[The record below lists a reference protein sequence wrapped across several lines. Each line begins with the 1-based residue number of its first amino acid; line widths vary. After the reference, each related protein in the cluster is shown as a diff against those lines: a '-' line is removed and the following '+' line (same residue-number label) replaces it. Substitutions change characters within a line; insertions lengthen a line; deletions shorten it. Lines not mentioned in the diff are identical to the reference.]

1 MQSSIRG
8 SVAPDVAGRRFV
20 PHGVLAVV
28 LGTALMIGAAGAWAV
43 TLPNGDEAYNTAGF
57 VVQHAW
63 VKFAGVLAEP
73 LSDDPSRE
81 DEDALIAR
89 FIELNRA
96 IPTEERTAGDPASSG
111 EAAEVALARSEE
123 LRAERAAI
131 ENRVERILE
140 GRLTRV
146 AKEAGLTRRMGGD
159 LVWPPVSIEFEEP
172 PSVLI
177 ESPRA
182 EIRRSGRR
190 LLDPGLPIDRVQSIE
205 SAAEDDGAT
214 SALVVNIGA
223 IATYPAIVPPSSS
236 YRGLLETIGHE
247 WMHHY
252 LYFAPL
258 GRNYYDRGE
267 LVTLNE
273 TVANMAGAELGAR
286 LAALYPLRADDDAP
300 SAAAVTE
307 APAPPP
313 GIDFAVEMRTLRRDV
328 DALLAAGN
336 VDAAERLME
345 ETRRFLAD
353 NGYYIRRINQ
363 AYFAFHGSYGDT
375 PASSDPIGPAL
386 QALRDELGSLEAF
399 VETARELTSR
409 AELDAALAG
418 R

>member
-1 MQSSIRG
+1 M
-8 SVAPDVAGRRFV
+8 RRFL
-20 PHGVLAVV
+20 PHGALGVV
-28 LGTALMIGAAGAWAV
+28 LGLALMAGAAGAFAMP
-43 TLPNGDEAYNTAGF
+43 LPEREDEYNAAGF
-57 VVQHAW
+57 VVRHTW
-63 VKFAGVLAEP
+63 VKFASVIAAP
-73 LSDDPSRE
+73 LRDDLSRDE
-81 DEDALIAR
+81 EDALIAR

-96 IPTEERTAGDPASSG
+96 IPEEERTAGDPASP
-111 EAAEVALARSEE
+111 AEDAQHALARSDA
-123 LRAERAAI
+123 LRSERAAL

-146 AKEAGLTRRMGGD
+146 VKETGLTRRVGGD
-159 LVWPPVSIEFEEP
+159 LVWPPASIEFEEP

-190 LLDPGLPIDRVQSIE
+190 LLEPGLSIDRVQSIE
-205 SAAEDDGAT
+205 SEAEADGAT

-223 IATYPAIVPPSSS
+223 IATYPAIMPPSAS

-286 LAALYPLRADDDAP
+286 LEALYPLRAADDAP
-300 SAAAVTE
+300 SAAPAASE
-307 APAPPP
+307 APAQPL

-328 DALLAAGN
+328 DALLAAGE

-345 ETRRFLAD
+345 DTRQFLAD
-353 NGYYIRRINQ
+353 NGFFIRRINQ
-363 AYFAFHGSYGDT
+363 AYFAFHGSYADT

-409 AELDAALAG
+409 AELDAALS
-418 R
+418 RPSR

>member
-1 MQSSIRG
+1 
-8 SVAPDVAGRRFV
+8 
-20 PHGVLAVV
+20 
-28 LGTALMIGAAGAWAV
+28 
-43 TLPNGDEAYNTAGF
+43 
-57 VVQHAW
+57 
-63 VKFAGVLAEP
+63 
-73 LSDDPSRE
+73 
-81 DEDALIAR
+81 
-89 FIELNRA
+89 
-96 IPTEERTAGDPASSG
+96 
-111 EAAEVALARSEE
+111 
-123 LRAERAAI
+123 
-131 ENRVERILE
+131 
-140 GRLTRV
+140 
-146 AKEAGLTRRMGGD
+146 
-159 LVWPPVSIEFEEP
+159 
-172 PSVLI
+172 
-177 ESPRA
+177 
-182 EIRRSGRR
+182 
-190 LLDPGLPIDRVQSIE
+190 
-205 SAAEDDGAT
+205 
-214 SALVVNIGA
+214 
-223 IATYPAIVPPSSS
+223 
-236 YRGLLETIGHE
+236 
-247 WMHHY
+247 MHHY

-258 GRNYYDRGE
+258 GRNYYDHGE

-286 LAALYPLRADDDAP
+286 LEALYPLRADDDAP